1 MSTPTPNTTL
11 PRPGDTVGDVVLGE
25 EVGWWDGTVVFTA
38 SRAGAPAW
46 LHLCTRTDQ
55 SYREQWRDAAVR
67 LQSVRHPNVAEGQGL
82 FEQAGHLG
90 VWSVP
95 PQGQP
100 LPELLERGR
109 LSLAD
114 VQSLGAQLL
123 SAVAALHDA
132 GVLVPGLDPAHLH
145 VHHGQLVLA
154 ELPAPRPM
162 LDAGTMAPELY
173 TGQLPDVRSDL
184 HAVGGVLAL
193 LATGEPAFAP
203 GEPEVVRQLVASGRA
218 RRPRDLRSDVP
229 EELDRAIMTA
239 LESDREHR
247 TPDARTLLAL
257 WKGDNVDWDRPSGML
272 MMPATPPPAPRRATP
287 VSPGRLDGP
296 PAAPAVDVLVVPVP
310 GSNGPPTL
318 SLAQREAASEP
329 AGPTAQPVGPLIAAT
344 PAAIQSSAV
353 VASPA
358 PADASSER
366 RGIPWLPVA
375 AAGLVVLLVL
385 GGGALVVFGGG
396 AALLAGGAADVATS
410 APAPRP
416 PSPVASAPVPSS
428 ASPVG
433 EPAPTDAAPVEVTAA
448 VPGPGDAPG
457 TVPEPQLPGTV
468 PSPGPVAAA
477 PGRPGPVPTPLPA
490 PTEDAVAMVA
500 EPAPAEPAPAEPAPV
515 LATVAP
521 TPSPAPVAAPVAVAA
536 PAPTGPPVVH
546 RSLVQ
551 FKLSPKSVYPEG
563 QRDAG
568 EVTCLATVV
577 IDQKGLPQSVS
588 VSRCPDAFAES
599 TRTAVMKARFEP
611 PMYEGVSSEVTT
623 TLPIKFAPR

>member
-257 WKGDNVDWDRPSGML
+257 WKGENVDWDRPSGML

-296 PAAPAVDVLVVPVP
+296 PAAPAVDVLVDPVP

-318 SLAQREAASEP
+318 SLAQREA
-329 AGPTAQPVGPLIAAT
+329 GPPAQPVGPPIAAT
-344 PAAIQSSAV
+344 PAAVQSSA
-353 VASPA
+353 AHAA
-358 PADASSER
+358 PAAPSDER

-375 AAGLVVLLVL
+375 AAGLVVLLAL
-385 GGGALVVFGGG
+385 GGGALVMFGGG
-396 AALLAGGAADVATS
+396 AALLAGGAADVARTS
-410 APAPRP
+410 APAASP
-416 PSPVASAPVPSS
+416 PSPVAPAPASA
-428 ASPVG
+428 
-433 EPAPTDAAPVEVTAA
+433 PAPTDAPPVEVAA
-448 VPGPGDAPG
+448 VVPGPGDAPD
-457 TVPEPQLPGTV
+457 TLPEPALPGV
-468 PSPGPVAAA
+468 VASPGQVAAA
-477 PGRPGPVPTPLPA
+477 AAPERPDPAPMPVPA
-490 PTEDAVAMVA
+490 ATEDAVAVVA
-500 EPAPAEPAPAEPAPV
+500 EPAPAEPAPAEPEPV
-515 LATVAP
+515 VATAAP
-521 TPSPAPVAAPVAVAA
+521 TPTPAPAPAPAPAAVAG

-568 EVTCLATVV
+568 EITCLATVV
-577 IDQKGLPQSVS
+577 IDKKGLPQSVS

-611 PMYEGVSSEVTT
+611 PMVDGQSSDVTT